1 MFRPVAESR
10 REGEGEPMS
19 TLTRIVTTLSIAAM
33 VSALVPAQAA
43 FAGGGPVT
51 IGPIGMFGAQ
61 EVPGPGDP
69 NGEGEAT
76 FSLDAARGR
85 ACFDLQWSKIR
96 RPTAAH
102 IHRGQAGVAG
112 PVRVELFS
120 TVEDC
125 PPRLIVS
132 MGAFVVSTVICCK
145 RIIDHPERFYVNVH
159 NRRYPDGAIRG
170 ELAEDPRRAATAPTA
185 GPPRPAVYGR

>member
-1 MFRPVAESR
+1 
-10 REGEGEPMS
+10 MS

-33 VSALVPAQAA
+33 LSALVPVQAA

-120 TVEDC
+120 DRRGLPATVD
-125 PPRLIVS
+125 R
-132 MGAFVVSTVICCK
+132 
-145 RIIDHPERFYVNVH
+145 VH
-159 NRRYPDGAIRG
+159 GCVRG
-170 ELAEDPRRAATAPTA
+170 
-185 GPPRPAVYGR
+185 

>member
-1 MFRPVAESR
+1 
-10 REGEGEPMS
+10 MS
-19 TLTRIVTTLSIAAM
+19 TLTRIVSTLSIAAM

-85 ACFDLQWSKIR
+85 VCFDLQWSRIR

-120 TVEDC
+120 DRRGLPATVDRVHGC
-125 PPRLIVS
+125 VRGLDS
-132 MGAFVVSTVICCK
+132 DLLQ

-170 ELAEDPRRAATAPTA
+170 ELAG
-185 GPPRPAVYGR
+185 GPS

>member
-1 MFRPVAESR
+1 
-10 REGEGEPMS
+10 MS
-19 TLTRIVTTLSIAAM
+19 KRTRMVTTLALA
-33 VSALVPAQAA
+33 VTLAALVPVQAA

-76 FSLDAARGR
+76 FTLAAARGLV
-85 ACFDLQWSKIR
+85 CFDLQWSKIR

-120 TVEDC
+120 VRRGLPTTINHVHGCVRGLDSA
-125 PPRLIVS
+125 LVQ
-132 MGAFVVSTVICCK
+132 

-170 ELAEDPRRAATAPTA
+170 ELAG
-185 GPPRPAVYGR
+185 GPG